1 MTYTIVTLT
10 PAPKTPLDPHHA
22 ITFLGGGNM
31 ATALISGLIRQGH
44 APNAITVIELDPA
57 RGAQLQADY
66 GVAVHTTLTGRLN
79 HQIVVLAV
87 KPQQMQAALRNV
99 RISPECTVVS
109 VAAGLS
115 VAQLAAD
122 LPEGCAI
129 IRCMPNSPALVGA
142 GMTVLYAPPSTTD
155 AARAQAEAVLTTAG
169 PCEWLNDE
177 TQLDAVTALS
187 GSGPAYFFRF
197 AEALA
202 QAGRDLG
209 LDAALAERLARQTLV
224 GAGALVAQ
232 RQGDDL
238 ATLRANVTS
247 KGGTTEAALAA
258 FEQGGL
264 PTLVQAAATAAAER
278 SLALRSPAEH
288 S

>member
-1 MTYTIVTLT
+1 
-10 PAPKTPLDPHHA
+10 
-22 ITFLGGGNM
+22 M
-31 ATALISGLIRQGH
+31 ATALISGLLRQGH
-44 APNAITVIELDPA
+44 APSAITVIELDPA
-57 RGAQLQADY
+57 RGAQLHADY
-66 GVAVHTTLTGRLN
+66 GVGVFNTLTGRLN

-87 KPQQMQAALRNV
+87 KPQQMQAALRNL

-115 VAQLAAD
+115 VAQLADD
-122 LPEGCAI
+122 LPEGCTI
-129 IRCMPNSPALVGA
+129 VRCMPNSPALVGA
-142 GMTVLYAPPSTTD
+142 GMTVLYAPPSATA
-155 AARAQAEAVLTTAG
+155 AARAQAEAVLATAG
-169 PCEWLNDE
+169 PCEWLENE

-187 GSGPAYFFRF
+187 GSGPAYFFRL
-197 AEALA
+197 AELLA
-202 QAGRDLG
+202 QAGRELG
-209 LDAALAERLARQTLV
+209 LDPALAERLARQTLV

-232 RQGDDL
+232 RSTDDL

-264 PTLVQAAATAAAER
+264 PKLVRAAATAAAER
-278 SLALRSPAEH
+278 SLALRSPTPN